1 MEAELKMLSL
11 LPLAFEFTSPGP
23 IALEIGPLSIRWYG
37 LLIASA
43 IIFGTVLA
51 QNLAQKRNVDP
62 ELVGDLAIWLV
73 VGAIPCARF
82 YYVLFEWQR
91 FQMQPWYKVFAIWE
105 GGIAI
110 HGAIIGGAIAATIFC
125 KRQQISTWLMAD
137 IFMPAVILGQAI
149 GRWGNFFNSE
159 AFGGPTDLPWKLFI
173 PVNRRPPEFVN
184 ESYFHPTFLYESLW
198 NIGVFAILIFAFL
211 RFPKLRTGTITMIYA
226 IAYSLGRFWIEGLR
240 TDSLMIGQL
249 RTAQMISLGLI
260 ATGIFG
266 LIWLYGL
273 RRRFPDTTP
282 KEIPSE
288 NL

>member
-1 MEAELKMLSL
+1 
-11 LPLAFEFTSPGP
+11 
-23 IALEIGPLSIRWYG
+23 
-37 LLIASA
+37 
-43 IIFGTVLA
+43 VLA
-51 QNLAQKRNVDP
+51 QKLAEKRNVDP

-73 VGAIPCARF
+73 VGAIPCARL
-82 YYVLFEWQR
+82 YYVLFEWSR
-91 FQMQPWYKVFAIWE
+91 FQTQEWYKVFAIWE

-125 KRQQISTWLMAD
+125 KRQKISTWLMAD
-137 IFMPAVILGQAI
+137 IFLPAVILGQAI

-159 AFGGPTDLPWKLFI
+159 AFGSPTDLPWKLLI
-173 PVNRRPPEFVN
+173 PSDRRPPELVN

-198 NIGVFAILIFAFL
+198 NLGAFGILMFAFL

-240 TDSLMIGQL
+240 TDSLMVGGL
-249 RTAQMISLGLI
+249 RTAQMISLAAI
-260 ATGIFG
+260 AAGIFG
-266 LIWLYGL
+266 LVWLYGL

-282 KEIPSE
+282 KEITTE

>member
-1 MEAELKMLSL
+1 MINL

-43 IIFGTVLA
+43 IIIGTVLA
-51 QNLAQKRNVDP
+51 QNLAKKRNVDP

-73 VGAIPCARF
+73 LGAIPCARF
-82 YYVLFEWQR
+82 YYVLFEWHR
-91 FQMQPWYKVFAIWE
+91 FQNQPWDKVFAIWE

-137 IFMPAVILGQAI
+137 IVMPTVILGQAI

-159 AFGGPTDLPWKLFI
+159 AFGSPTDLPWKLFI
-173 PVNRRPPEFVN
+173 PINLRPPEFIN
-184 ESYFHPTFLYESLW
+184 EPYFHPTFLYESLW
-198 NIGVFAILIFAFL
+198 NAGVFTILIFTFL
-211 RFPKLRTGTITMIYA
+211 KFPKLKTGTITMIYA

-240 TDSLMIGQL
+240 TDSLMIGPL
-249 RTAQMISLGLI
+249 RTAQMVSLI
-260 ATGIFG
+260 AITAGIFG

-273 RRRFPDTTP
+273 RRRFPDTIS
-282 KEIPSE
+282 KEFPTE